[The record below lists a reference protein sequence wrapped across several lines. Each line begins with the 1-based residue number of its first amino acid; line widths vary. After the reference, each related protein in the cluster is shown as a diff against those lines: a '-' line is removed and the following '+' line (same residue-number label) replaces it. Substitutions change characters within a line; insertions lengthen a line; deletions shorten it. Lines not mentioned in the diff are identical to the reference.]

1 MSEQPA
7 GAGTILVLGA
17 TGYVGGR
24 LVPRLLQAGYRVRA
38 AGRSASK
45 MACRPYAAHPNAEI
59 VSCDVM
65 DRDSLVSAMKGCTV
79 VFYLVHSMAPGG
91 ADFARRDR
99 EAAYNTARAAEATGV
114 SRIVYLGGL
123 GENTDDLSEHLKSR
137 MEVGRILREGRVDVT
152 WFRAAVIL
160 GSGSASFEIL
170 RYLVDRLPIMVTPRW
185 VRTELQPIAITN
197 VLDYLVGCLTSAG
210 TTGQVLDIGGPDIIT
225 YEELFRIYAEEAGL
239 RKRLIIPVPVLT
251 PALSS
256 YWISLITPLPAA
268 LARPLTEGL
277 RNKVVCRDRRIID
290 LVPVRLVPCRE
301 AIRSALEK
309 IRQHQVETCW
319 SDAGPLSPPEWI
331 NCGDA
336 PYAGG
341 TVLRTGYFI
350 TFSGQ
355 PEAVWPTLTSM
366 GGDAGWPY
374 GDLLWKVRGAVD
386 RLLGG
391 AGSTRGRRDP
401 SVLRTGD
408 AVEFWRVLSIEEPRR
423 ILLLA
428 EMKAPGEALLEFTLS
443 PLDSSRTRL
452 ELKARF
458 LPSGLAGILYWYF
471 LAPAHGLL
479 FKGMLKSIALRT
491 GLSILE
497 GPAPLDKVST
507 GCTL

>member
-1 MSEQPA
+1 MSEQTPDF
-7 GAGTILVLGA
+7 GTILVLGA

-24 LVPRLLQAGYRVRA
+24 LVPRLLAAGYSVRA

-45 MACRPYAAHPNAEI
+45 LACRPFAAHPRAEI

-65 DRDSLVSAMKGCTV
+65 DRASLVAAMKGCSV

-91 ADFARRDR
+91 ADFASRDR
-99 EAAYNTARAAEATGV
+99 EAAYNTARAAEAAGV

-123 GENTDDLSEHLKSR
+123 GENTEDLSEHLKSR
-137 MEVGRILREGRVDVT
+137 MEVGRILREGKVDVT
-152 WFRAAVIL
+152 WFRAAIIL
-160 GSGSASFEIL
+160 GAGSASFEIL
-170 RYLVDRLPIMVTPRW
+170 RYLVDRLPVMVTPRW
-185 VRTELQPIAITN
+185 VRTQVQPIAITN
-197 VLDYLVGCLTSAG
+197 VLEYLIGCLKSAG
-210 TTGQVLDIGGPDIIT
+210 TKGQILDIGGPDILT

-239 RKRLIIPVPVLT
+239 RKRLLIPVPVLT
-251 PALSS
+251 PTLSS
-256 YWISLITPLPAA
+256 YWISLVTPIPAA

-277 RNKVVCRDRRIID
+277 RNRVVCRDRRVID
-290 LVPVRLVPCRE
+290 LVPTRLVPCRE
-301 AIRSALEK
+301 AIRSALERA
-309 IRQHQVETCW
+309 RQHQVETCW
-319 SDAGPLSPPEWI
+319 SDAGPLSPPEWVS
-331 NCGDA
+331 CGDA

-341 TVLRTGYFI
+341 TVLRTGYAI
-350 TFSGQ
+350 TFSGP
-355 PEAVWPTLTSM
+355 PEAVWPSLITM
-366 GGDAGWPY
+366 GGEEGWPY
-374 GDLLWKVRGAVD
+374 GDFLWKVRGAID

-408 AVEFWRVLSIEEPRR
+408 ALEFWRVLSIEEPRR

-443 PLDSSRTRL
+443 PLDNSSTRL

-458 LPSGLAGILYWYF
+458 LPTGIAGMLYWYS

-479 FKGMLKSIALRT
+479 FKGMLKSIALRS
-491 GLSILE
+491 GLSVLQGPVPLE
-497 GPAPLDKVST
+497 NIPT